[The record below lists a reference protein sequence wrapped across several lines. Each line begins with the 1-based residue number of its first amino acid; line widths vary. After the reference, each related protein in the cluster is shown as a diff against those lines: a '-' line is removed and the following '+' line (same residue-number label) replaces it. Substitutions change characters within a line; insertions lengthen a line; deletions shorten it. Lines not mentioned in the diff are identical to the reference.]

1 MKLRSTIASALLAVS
16 FLFSGAA
23 TAAQYEVD
31 PVHSLVLY
39 RIMHLGITPSYG
51 VFTGISGQFTF
62 DPAAPESAS
71 AEISVDTLSLNS
83 FNQAPDTHLKGPDF
97 FNVDDNFAMTFKSKA
112 WKSVKENV
120 YEVTGDITFL
130 GVTKTV
136 TVEAVYG
143 GTAKGGANGDE
154 HAGFEVTFT
163 FNRSDFG
170 MTKYLPDALGDEVRI
185 VVAVEGILKPAA

>member
-1 MKLRSTIASALLAVS
+1 MKLRTTIASALLAVS

-23 TAAQYEVD
+23 AAATYDVD
-31 PVHSLVLY
+31 QVHSLVLY

-51 VFTGISGQFTF
+51 VFTGIKGQFTF
-62 DPAAPESAS
+62 DPDVPESAS

-83 FNQAPDTHLKGPDF
+83 FNQARDTHLKGPDF
-97 FNVDDNFAMTFKSKA
+97 FNVDDNFAMTFKSTA
-112 WKSVKENV
+112 WKPVRDNV
-120 YEVTGDITFL
+120 YEVTGDLTFL
-130 GVTKTV
+130 GVTKTI

-143 GTAKGGANGDE
+143 GAAKGPREDDR
-154 HAGFEVTFT
+154 AGFEVSFS
-163 FNRSDFG
+163 FHRSDFG